1 MSRKIKKTSFENF
14 SIRFDLNFV
23 WLLKNLEEFG
33 LEIDVWSITSFNELY
48 KGGIEGERNKRLKI
62 SDELSYV
69 ESCFKENI
77 PTIAVSD
84 YQRAYSN
91 QIRQWVSGEYV
102 VLGTDGYGRSD
113 TREKLRE
120 FFEINEEHIVYN
132 ALLLLKMS
140 DDAKN
145 FRKQR
150 NLNIRKLPPWKT

>member
-1 MSRKIKKTSFENF
+1 M
-14 SIRFDLNFV
+14 
-23 WLLKNLEEFG
+23 
-33 LEIDVWSITSFNELY
+33 
-48 KGGIEGERNKRLKI
+48 
-62 SDELSYV
+62 
-69 ESCFKENI
+69 
-77 PTIAVSD
+77 
-84 YQRAYSN
+84 
-91 QIRQWVSGEYV
+91 